1 MGDRTVVA
9 DVADELARRVAAGE
23 YAPGGLMPSVRQVA
37 DEFDL
42 NRATAQLIL
51 GRLESYGF
59 VDAHRGKGFVIRDV
73 RAEGGVDVYRRLFR
87 LSMPNPEIAA
97 EMFGNIVEEE
107 RGIALEALLAYTGSD
122 RAIDPA
128 VFKAEVDELETL
140 ARGADPD
147 PYRMLRIELGLL
159 RRLLTALGH
168 NMQRAVLNS
177 IGEMIL
183 EVPEAVRAYFAVS
196 PDLHV
201 LVWRALIAVW
211 ESEGGPSE
219 AQLALFED
227 LFGLYHQKVVARFEE
242 MVGALDESADA
253 AGAGVTGIGA
263 EPAHAATA

>member
-9 DVADELARRVAAGE
+9 DVADELARRVASGQ

-73 RAEGGVDVYRRLFR
+73 RAAGGVDVYRRLFR
-87 LSMPNPEIAA
+87 LSMPEPEVAA

-107 RGIALEALLAYTGSD
+107 RGIALEALLAYTASD
-122 RAIDPA
+122 RTVDPIDL
-128 VFKAEVDELETL
+128 KADIDELETL
-140 ARGADPD
+140 ARGTDPD
-147 PYRMLRIELGLL
+147 PHRMLRIELNLL

-168 NMQRAVLNS
+168 GMQRAVLNS

-183 EVPEAVRAYFAVS
+183 EVPEAVDAYFAVS

-201 LVWRALIAVW
+201 LVWRALVAVW
-211 ESEGGPSE
+211 DSEGGPSA

-242 MVGALDESADA
+242 LVGTADEAR
-253 AGAGVTGIGA
+253 
-263 EPAHAATA
+263 EPVHAATA

>member
-9 DVADELARRVAAGE
+9 DVADELARRVASGE
-23 YAPGGLMPSVRQVA
+23 YQPGGLMPSVRQVA

-87 LSMPNPEIAA
+87 LSMPEPEIAA
-97 EMFGNIVEEE
+97 EMFGNIVDEE
-107 RGIALEALLAYTGSD
+107 RGIALEALLAYTGSE
-122 RAIDPA
+122 RALDPA
-128 VFKAEVDELETL
+128 VLKAEIDELETL

-147 PYRMLRIELGLL
+147 PCRMLSIELGLL
-159 RRLLTALGH
+159 RRLLTSLGH
-168 NMQRAVLNS
+168 SVQRAVLNS
-177 IGEMIL
+177 IGDMVL
-183 EVPEAVRAYFAVS
+183 EVPEAVESYFAVS

-201 LVWRALIAVW
+201 LVWRALVAVW
-211 ESEGGPSE
+211 ESDGGPSQ

-227 LFGLYHQKVVARFEE
+227 LFGMYHRKVVARFEE
-242 MVGALDESADA
+242 LAGA
-253 AGAGVTGIGA
+253 AGAETADEV
-263 EPAHAATA
+263 AATA

>member
-9 DVADELARRVAAGE
+9 DVADELARRVASGQ
-23 YAPGGLMPSVRQVA
+23 YMPGGLMPSVRQVA
-37 DEFDL
+37 EEFDL

-87 LSMPNPEIAA
+87 LSMPDA
-97 EMFGNIVEEE
+97 ETAVDMFGNIVEEE
-107 RGIALEALLAYTGSD
+107 RGIALEALLSYTGSE

-128 VFKAEVDELETL
+128 ELKADIDELETL
-140 ARGADPD
+140 ARSADPD
-147 PYRMLRIELGLL
+147 QYRMLSIELGLL
-159 RRLLTALGH
+159 RRLLTALG
-168 NMQRAVLNS
+168 MSVQRAVLNS
-177 IGEMIL
+177 IGEMVL
-183 EVPEAVRAYFAVS
+183 EVPEAVQAFFAVS

-201 LVWRALIAVW
+201 LVWRALVAVW

-227 LFGLYHQKVVARFEE
+227 LFGMYHQKVMARFEE
-242 MVGALDESADA
+242 SMGVDVDADL
-253 AGAGVTGIGA
+253 TQ
-263 EPAHAATA
+263 HAATA